1 MRAVAT
7 VAATRGSC
15 GEPPTPCTDIDPT
28 SMASLTDADAS
39 HPPFI
44 MLLLLTIGGATGAHD
59 MVR

>member
-15 GEPPTPCTDIDPT
+15 TDIDPN